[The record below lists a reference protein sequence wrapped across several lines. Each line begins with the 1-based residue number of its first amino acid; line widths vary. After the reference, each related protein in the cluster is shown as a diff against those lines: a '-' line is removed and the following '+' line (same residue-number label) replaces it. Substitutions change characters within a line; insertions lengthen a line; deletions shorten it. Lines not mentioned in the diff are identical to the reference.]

1 MPLITRVVS
10 ELGARVSVDTYK
22 PAVAAA
28 AIAAG
33 ASIVNDVSGLR
44 DPELADVC
52 AQTGAAL
59 VVMHTIAEPK
69 RRLHDRAF
77 DGLMAGE
84 VRRFLEARIELAV
97 GAGRRVRAVAA
108 RSRARLLQDAG
119 ADDRGAARA
128 AGAGG
133 DRPAGAAGG
142 VTQGLHR
149 RPDRAAA
156 RGSGWRAR
164 WRPSRTASA
173 PARTCCG
180 CTMSAAAREFLH
192 VLRALDGSVDVDP
205 GLQVVRRVCA
215 GRRHGPASA
224 RRPALDDRVLA
235 FWTQIAGRWPNA
247 TGANR

>member
-1 MPLITRVVS
+1 MPLIERVCT

-69 RRLHDRAF
+69 RRLHDRSL

-97 GAGRRVRAVAA
+97 GRGRRVRAAAA
-108 RSRARLLQDAG
+108 RSRAGLLQDAG

-128 AGAGG
+128 AGADGA
-133 DRPAGAAGG
+133 RPAGAAGG

-149 RPDRAAA
+149 RPDRPRLRASGWRDAGGGRLRRRRRRAHAAAA
-156 RGSGWRAR
+156 RCRRRAR
-164 WRPSRTASA
+164 VSRPCC
-173 PARTCCG
+173 ARST
-180 CTMSAAAREFLH
+180 
-192 VLRALDGSVDVDP
+192 
-205 GLQVVRRVCA
+205 VRSTSTRVCRSPTRCA
-215 GRRHGPASA
+215 GRRPTIRQRER
-224 RRPALDDRVLA
+224 RRPAAPTSSLSNWWFQPR
-235 FWTQIAGRWPNA
+235 
-247 TGANR
+247 